1 MKTVELSVTGMSCGH
16 CVQSVRS
23 ALGAVSGVAQVDVS
37 LDGEKATVR
46 ADDAVADG
54 ALVEAVR
61 NAGYAASVKRV
72 A

>member
-23 ALGAVSGVAQVDVS
+23 ALGGVRGVAQVDVS
-37 LDGEKATVR
+37 LKGKNATVR

-54 ALVEAVR
+54 ALLEAVR
-61 NAGYAASVKRV
+61 RAGYQASVRR
-72 A
+72 AG